1 MNTVEMIRN
10 AQKAVIAAR
19 KHARKVIAAK
29 CDLCQEL
36 QAELMELVEVS
47 PEMLRRIGYKPHT
60 IGTRNGETIELGRSL
75 ASLIREHE
83 GKTRADQAR
92 EREAIDIESRVQN
105 YAAQFQASGESADF
119 QIEFAPVV
127 PNMIRKLKN
136 DRKSL
141 I

>member
-1 MNTVEMIRN
+1 MSTIETIRN
-10 AQKAVIAAR
+10 VQNAVIAAR
-19 KHARKVIAAK
+19 KSARRVIAGK
-29 CDLCQEL
+29 SDLCFEL

-47 PEMLRRIGYKPHT
+47 PDMLRRIGYKPHT
-60 IGTRNGETIELGRSL
+60 IGTRKGETIELGRSL
-75 ASLIREHE
+75 ASLVREHE

-92 EREAIDIESRVQN
+92 EREASDIENRVQN
-105 YAAQFQASGESADF
+105 YAAQFEASGESADF
-119 QIEFAPVV
+119 QIEFAPMV